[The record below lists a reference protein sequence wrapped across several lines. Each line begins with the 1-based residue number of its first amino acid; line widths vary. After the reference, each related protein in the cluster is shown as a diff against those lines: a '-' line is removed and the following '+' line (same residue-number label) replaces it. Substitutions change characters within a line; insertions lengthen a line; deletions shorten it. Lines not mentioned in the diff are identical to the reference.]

1 MGIYNV
7 FDVSAS
13 ALTANR
19 FWLEAISNNMANS
32 AATRT
37 PDGGPYQRQVP
48 VFQTLLDEAT
58 GQLKGVQ
65 VVGTHKDGTPGPLVY
80 KPGHPDADANGF
92 VRMPNV
98 NVVTEMVDMISVQR
112 AYDSNVTIANAAK
125 NMHQKSLE
133 IGR

>member
-1 MGIYNV
+1 MSIYNV

-37 PDGGPYQRQVP
+37 PEGGPYQRQMP
-48 VFQTLLDEAT
+48 VFQTLLDQAT
-58 GQLKGVQ
+58 GQMKGVQ
-65 VVGTHKDGTPGPLVY
+65 VVGTHKDDTLGPLVY
-80 KPGHPDADANGF
+80 KPGHPDADPNGF

-98 NVVTEMVDMISVQR
+98 NVVTEMVDMIAVSR

>member
-125 NMHQKSLE
+125 NMHQKSRE

>member
-1 MGIYNV
+1 MSIYSV

-32 AATRT
+32 SATRT
-37 PDGGPYQRQVP
+37 PEGGPYQRQMP
-48 VFQTLLDEAT
+48 VFQTMLDEAT

-65 VVGTHKDGTPGPLVY
+65 VVGTHKDAAPGPLVY
-80 KPGHPDADANGF
+80 KPGHPDADPSGF

-98 NVVTEMVDMISVQR
+98 NVVSEMVDMIAVSR

>member
-13 ALTANR
+13 ALSANR

-37 PDGGPYQRQVP
+37 PEGGPYQRQVP

-65 VVGTHKDGTPGPLVY
+65 VVGTHKDQTQGPLVY

-98 NVVTEMVDMISVQR
+98 NVVTEMVDMISVSR
-112 AYDSNVTIANAAK
+112 AYDANVTIANAAK

>member
-1 MGIYNV
+1 MSIYNV
-7 FDVSAS
+7 FDTSAS

-37 PDGGPYQRQVP
+37 PEGGPYQRQVP

-65 VVGTHKDGTPGPLVY
+65 VTGTHKDQTPGPLVY

-98 NVVTEMVDMISVQR
+98 NVVTEMVDMIAVSR